1 MEQDYVL
8 IVEPNLTGHRWRY
21 VEWTMQACTEAGY
34 PCILATE
41 SANEDHRLARQIVA
55 ANRADL
61 QIAFVDPEERPAG
74 CCPSRTST
82 RAFTAISSA
91 CIASS
96 ATRSRS
102 GWWSCPM
109 SITSSMRCRFS
120 VRLFGKTP
128 WIGITMR
135 STFHHH
141 KVGIKSPDRPIV
153 NAIKAL
159 LFKRAIR
166 TAGLRT
172 LLTIDPTLPEW
183 AAHNASKHSAAV
195 AYVADPFPDEHAENP
210 VLARERLGLDPTQ
223 RYLLVYGSITERKG
237 IYELVHA
244 LTRLEHAPTLIVAG
258 EQDAGT
264 RHFMR
269 NHVRSLT
276 PAPLV
281 LDSFIANDVERD
293 LFSACDAVWLGYKG
307 HYGMSGV
314 LVQAYRFGKPV
325 IATEDGLI
333 GWFSRRCE
341 LGPILKRPELRLDR
355 PGDHRDHDLVA
366 ACAASRAGG
375 TRRSAVTAYARAIQ
389 ADLAAADGLIRR
401 QHACFDTPSLRQK
414 LGAPGAMP
422 GRPRL
427 NLKRAQDNWPPATGT
442 SSRTELLRF
451 AGNSA
456 LRISRNGYSIA
467 RVVT

>member
-34 PCILATE
+34 PCMLATE
-41 SANEDHRLARQIVA
+41 SGNEDHPLARQIVA

-61 QIAFVDPEERPAG
+61 QIAFVDPDERPRG
-74 CCPSRTST
+74 LLGKSNQYSRFHRYFKRVHRIVS
-82 RAFTAISSA
+82 RAQPI
-91 CIASS
+91 
-96 ATRSRS
+96 
-102 GWWSCPM
+102 
-109 SITSSMRCRFS
+109 
-120 VRLFGKTP
+120 RLVVVPYVDYFFYGLPFLGSPFGKTP
-128 WIGITMR
+128 WISITMR

-141 KVGIKSPDRPIV
+141 KVGIKSPDRPVV

-159 LFKRAIR
+159 LFKRAVR

-183 AAHNASKHSAAV
+183 SAHHASKHSAAV
-195 AYVADPFPDEHAENP
+195 AYVADPFPDEQAENP

-276 PAPLV
+276 PAPLI

-341 LGPILKRPELRLDR
+341 LGPIL
-355 PGDHRDHDLVA
+355 HDLSS
-366 ACAASRAGG
+366 ASIGHAI
-375 TRRSAVTAYARAIQ
+375 TETMTSWPHAPQAVPAERE
-389 ADLAAADGLIRR
+389 DLLSR
-401 QHACFDTPSLRQK
+401 HTLRQFK
-414 LGAPGAMP
+414 
-422 GRPRL
+422 
-427 NLKRAQDNWPPATGT
+427 QT
-442 SSRTELLRF
+442 LLQQM
-451 AGNSA
+451 A
-456 LRISRNGYSIA
+456 
-467 RVVT
+467 

>member
-41 SANEDHRLARQIVA
+41 SANEDHRLARQIAA

-61 QIAFVDPEERPAG
+61 QIAFVDPEEEPRG
-74 CCPSRTST
+74 LLRQSNQYSRFHRYFKRVHRVVSH
-82 RAFTAISSA
+82 AQPI
-91 CIASS
+91 
-96 ATRSRS
+96 
-102 GWWSCPM
+102 
-109 SITSSMRCRFS
+109 
-120 VRLFGKTP
+120 RLVVVPYADYFFYGLPFLGSPFRKTP

-141 KVGIKSPDRPIV
+141 KVGIKSPDRPLV
-153 NAIKAL
+153 NAVKAL
-159 LFKRAIR
+159 LFKRAIQCP
-166 TAGLRT
+166 GLRT

-183 AAHNASKHSAAV
+183 AAHHAAKNSAAI

-210 VLARERLGLDPTQ
+210 VLARARLGLDPEQ

-244 LTRLEHAPTLIVAG
+244 LSRMDHAPALIVAG

-269 NHVRSLT
+269 NHVRSLK

-341 LGPILKRPELRLDR
+341 LGPILS
-355 PGDHRDHDLVA
+355 DLSS
-366 ACAASRAGG
+366 ASIG
-375 TRRSAVTAYARAIQ
+375 RAITETMTSWPH
-389 ADLAAADGLIRR
+389 APHTGAAAGEDLLSR
-401 QHACFDTPSLRQK
+401 HT
-414 LGAPGAMP
+414 LGQF
-422 GRPRL
+422 
-427 NLKRAQDNWPPATGT
+427 KQT
-442 SSRTELLRF
+442 LLQQM
-451 AGNSA
+451 A
-456 LRISRNGYSIA
+456 
-467 RVVT
+467 

>member
-1 MEQDYVL
+1 MAADAMEQDYVL

-21 VEWTMQACTEAGY
+21 VEWTMQACAEAGY
-34 PCILATE
+34 PCMLVTE
-41 SANEDHRLARQIVA
+41 CANEDHRLARQITA
-55 ANRADL
+55 ANRPDQ
-61 QIAFVDPEERPAG
+61 QIAFVDPEERP
-74 CCPSRTST
+74 
-82 RAFTAISSA
+82 
-91 CIASS
+91 
-96 ATRSRS
+96 RSRLREPNEYWRFHRYFKRVYTIIS
-102 GWWSCPM
+102 RM
-109 SITSSMRCRFS
+109 QSI
-120 VRLFGKTP
+120 RLVVVPYVDYFFYSLPFLGSPFGDTP

-135 STFHHH
+135 ATFHHH
-141 KVGIKSPDRPIV
+141 KVGIKAPDRPLV
-153 NAIKAL
+153 NAVKSQ

-183 AAHNASKHSAAV
+183 AAHNAWKHSAAI
-195 AYVADPFPDEHAENP
+195 AYVADPFPDEQAEDP
-210 VLARERLGLDPTQ
+210 ALARNRLGLDPEQ
-223 RYLLVYGSITERKG
+223 RYLLVYGAITERKG

-269 NHVRSLT
+269 NHVRSLK

-281 LDSFIANDVERD
+281 LDTFISNDTERD

-341 LGPILKRPELRLDR
+341 LGPILS
-355 PGDHRDHDLVA
+355 DLSS
-366 ACAASRAGG
+366 ASIG
-375 TRRSAVTAYARAIQ
+375 RAITETMTSWP
-389 ADLAAADGLIRR
+389 
-401 QHACFDTPSLRQK
+401 HAPETV
-414 LGAPGAMP
+414 PGA
-422 GRPRL
+422 REDL
-427 NLKRAQDNWPPATGT
+427 L
-442 SSRTELLRF
+442 SRHTLGQFKQTLLQQM
-451 AGNSA
+451 A
-456 LRISRNGYSIA
+456 
-467 RVVT
+467 

>member
-1 MEQDYVL
+1 MVTDAMEQDYVL

-21 VEWTMQACTEAGY
+21 AEWIMQACAEAGY
-34 PCILATE
+34 PCMLVTE
-41 SANEDHRLARQIVA
+41 CANEDHRLARQITA
-55 ANRADL
+55 ANRPDQ
-61 QIAFVDPEERPAG
+61 QIAFVDPEER
-74 CCPSRTST
+74 T
-82 RAFTAISSA
+82 RNRLPDPNEYWRFHRYFKRVHSI
-91 CIASS
+91 I
-96 ATRSRS
+96 TR
-102 GWWSCPM
+102 M
-109 SITSSMRCRFS
+109 QSI
-120 VRLFGKTP
+120 RLVVVPYVDYFFYSLPFLGSPFGKTP

-141 KVGIKSPDRPIV
+141 KVGIKAPDRPVV
-153 NAIKAL
+153 NAVKAL

-166 TAGLRT
+166 TTGLRT

-183 AAHNASKHSAAV
+183 SARSASKHSAAI

-210 VLARERLGLDPTQ
+210 VLARERLGLDPDQ
-223 RYLLVYGSITERKG
+223 RYLLVYGAITERKG

-269 NHVRSLT
+269 NHVRSLN

-281 LDSFIANDVERD
+281 LDAFISNDMERD

-341 LGPILKRPELRLDR
+341 LGPILS
-355 PGDHRDHDLVA
+355 DLSS
-366 ACAASRAGG
+366 ASIG
-375 TRRSAVTAYARAIQ
+375 RAITETMTSWP
-389 ADLAAADGLIRR
+389 
-401 QHACFDTPSLRQK
+401 HAPE
-414 LGAPGAMP
+414 AMP
-422 GRPRL
+422 SAREDL
-427 NLKRAQDNWPPATGT
+427 L
-442 SSRTELLRF
+442 SRHTLGQFKQTLLQQM
-451 AGNSA
+451 A
-456 LRISRNGYSIA
+456 
-467 RVVT
+467 

>member
-1 MEQDYVL
+1 MTTDAPQADYVL

-21 VEWTMQACTEAGY
+21 VEWTMQACADAGY
-34 PCILATE
+34 PCLFVTE
-41 SANEDHRLARQIVA
+41 CANEDHRLPRQIAA
-55 ANRADL
+55 ANRPDQ
-61 QIAFVDPEERPAG
+61 QIAFVDPDEPSSRRLAG
-74 CCPSRTST
+74 NDQYTRFHRYFKRAHTIISRTQ
-82 RAFTAISSA
+82 
-91 CIASS
+91 
-96 ATRSRS
+96 
-102 GWWSCPM
+102 
-109 SITSSMRCRFS
+109 SI
-120 VRLFGKTP
+120 RLVVVPYADYFLYALPFLGSPFGATP

-141 KVGIKSPDRPIV
+141 EVGIKAPDRPFV
-153 NAIKAL
+153 NALKAQ

-183 AAHNASKHSAAV
+183 AARHASKRSAAV
-195 AYVADPFPDEHAENP
+195 GYVADPFPDEHAENP
-210 VLARERLGLDPTQ
+210 VLARQRLGLAPDA
-223 RYLLVYGSITERKG
+223 RYLLVYGAITERKG
-237 IYELVHA
+237 IYELVDA

-269 NHVRSLT
+269 HHVRSLK

-281 LDSFIANDVERD
+281 LDAFISTDLERD

-341 LGPILKRPELRLDR
+341 LGPIL
-355 PGDHRDHDLVA
+355 GDLSCASIGNAITETMTSWPHAPDTVPA
-366 ACAASRAGG
+366 ARE
-375 TRRSAVTAYARAIQ
+375 
-389 ADLAAADGLIRR
+389 
-401 QHACFDTPSLRQK
+401 
-414 LGAPGAMP
+414 
-422 GRPRL
+422 
-427 NLKRAQDNWPPATGT
+427 
-442 SSRTELLRF
+442 ELL
-451 AGNSA
+451 
-456 LRISRNGYSIA
+456 SRHTLGQFKQTLLQQMA
-467 RVVT
+467 

>member
-1 MEQDYVL
+1 MVTDAMEQDYVL

-21 VEWTMQACTEAGY
+21 AEWIMQACAEAGY
-34 PCILATE
+34 PCMLVTE
-41 SANEDHRLARQIVA
+41 CANEDHRLARQITA
-55 ANRADL
+55 ANRPDQ
-61 QIAFVDPEERPAG
+61 QIAFVDPEEK
-74 CCPSRTST
+74 PSNRLPDPNEYWRFHRYFKRVHSIIT
-82 RAFTAISSA
+82 R
-91 CIASS
+91 
-96 ATRSRS
+96 
-102 GWWSCPM
+102 M
-109 SITSSMRCRFS
+109 QSI
-120 VRLFGKTP
+120 RLVVVPYVDYFFYSLPFLGSPFGKTP

-141 KVGIKSPDRPIV
+141 KVGIKAPDRPVV

-166 TAGLRT
+166 TTGLRT

-183 AAHNASKHSAAV
+183 SARSASKRSAAI

-210 VLARERLGLDPTQ
+210 VLARERLGLDPEQ
-223 RYLLVYGSITERKG
+223 RYLLVYGAITERKG

-269 NHVRSLT
+269 NHVRSLN

-281 LDSFIANDVERD
+281 LDAFISNDMERD

-341 LGPILKRPELRLDR
+341 LGPILS
-355 PGDHRDHDLVA
+355 DLSS
-366 ACAASRAGG
+366 ASIG
-375 TRRSAVTAYARAIQ
+375 RAITETMTSWP
-389 ADLAAADGLIRR
+389 
-401 QHACFDTPSLRQK
+401 HAPE
-414 LGAPGAMP
+414 AMP
-422 GRPRL
+422 SEREDL
-427 NLKRAQDNWPPATGT
+427 L
-442 SSRTELLRF
+442 SRHTLGQFKQTLLQQM
-451 AGNSA
+451 A
-456 LRISRNGYSIA
+456 
-467 RVVT
+467 

>member
-1 MEQDYVL
+1 MLTLFSQRHAGSGARVLISATKMVTDAMEQDYVL

-21 VEWTMQACTEAGY
+21 AEWIMQACAEAGY
-34 PCILATE
+34 PCMLVTE
-41 SANEDHRLARQIVA
+41 CANEDHRLARQITA
-55 ANRADL
+55 ANRPDQ
-61 QIAFVDPEERPAG
+61 QIAFVDPEER
-74 CCPSRTST
+74 SRNRLPDPNEYWRFHRYFKRVHSIIT
-82 RAFTAISSA
+82 R
-91 CIASS
+91 
-96 ATRSRS
+96 
-102 GWWSCPM
+102 M
-109 SITSSMRCRFS
+109 QSI
-120 VRLFGKTP
+120 RLVVVPYVDYFFYSLPFLGSPFGKTP

-141 KVGIKSPDRPIV
+141 KVGIKAPDRPVV

-166 TAGLRT
+166 TTGLRT

-183 AAHNASKHSAAV
+183 SARGASKHSAAI

-210 VLARERLGLDPTQ
+210 VLARERLGLDPEQ
-223 RYLLVYGSITERKG
+223 RYLLVYGAITERKG

-269 NHVRSLT
+269 NHVRSLN

-281 LDSFIANDVERD
+281 LDAFISNDMERD

-341 LGPILKRPELRLDR
+341 LGPILS
-355 PGDHRDHDLVA
+355 DLSS
-366 ACAASRAGG
+366 ASIG
-375 TRRSAVTAYARAIQ
+375 RAITETMTSWP
-389 ADLAAADGLIRR
+389 
-401 QHACFDTPSLRQK
+401 HAPE
-414 LGAPGAMP
+414 AMP
-422 GRPRL
+422 SAREDL
-427 NLKRAQDNWPPATGT
+427 L
-442 SSRTELLRF
+442 SRHTLGQFKQTLLQQM
-451 AGNSA
+451 A
-456 LRISRNGYSIA
+456 
-467 RVVT
+467 

>member
-1 MEQDYVL
+1 MVTDAMEQDYVL

-21 VEWTMQACTEAGY
+21 AEWIMQACADAGY
-34 PCILATE
+34 PCMLVTE
-41 SANEDHRLARQIVA
+41 CANEDHRLARQITA
-55 ANRADL
+55 ANRPDQ
-61 QIAFVDPEERPAG
+61 QIAFVDPEERPRNRL
-74 CCPSRTST
+74 PDPNEYWRFHRYFKRVHTIIT
-82 RAFTAISSA
+82 R
-91 CIASS
+91 
-96 ATRSRS
+96 
-102 GWWSCPM
+102 M
-109 SITSSMRCRFS
+109 QSI
-120 VRLFGKTP
+120 RLVVVPYVDYFFYSLPFLGSPFGKTP

-141 KVGIKSPDRPIV
+141 KVGIKAPDRPVV

-166 TAGLRT
+166 TTGLRT

-183 AAHNASKHSAAV
+183 SARSPSKHSAAI

-210 VLARERLGLDPTQ
+210 VLARERLGLDPGQ
-223 RYLLVYGSITERKG
+223 RYLLVYGAITERKG

-269 NHVRSLT
+269 NHVRSLN

-281 LDSFIANDVERD
+281 LDAFISNDMERD

-341 LGPILKRPELRLDR
+341 LGPILS
-355 PGDHRDHDLVA
+355 DLSS
-366 ACAASRAGG
+366 ASIG
-375 TRRSAVTAYARAIQ
+375 RAITETMTSWPH
-389 ADLAAADGLIRR
+389 I
-401 QHACFDTPSLRQK
+401 P
-414 LGAPGAMP
+414 PAMP
-422 GRPRL
+422 SAREDL
-427 NLKRAQDNWPPATGT
+427 L
-442 SSRTELLRF
+442 SRHTLGQFKQTLLQQM
-451 AGNSA
+451 A
-456 LRISRNGYSIA
+456 
-467 RVVT
+467 

>member
-61 QIAFVDPEERPAG
+61 QIAFVDPEERPQG
-74 CCPSRTST
+74 LRQSNQYSRFHRYFRRVCRIVG
-82 RAFTAISSA
+82 RAQPI
-91 CIASS
+91 
-96 ATRSRS
+96 
-102 GWWSCPM
+102 
-109 SITSSMRCRFS
+109 
-120 VRLFGKTP
+120 RLVVVPYVDYFFYALPFLGSPFGKTP

-153 NAIKAL
+153 NAVKAL

-183 AAHNASKHSAAV
+183 AARSASKTSAAI

-210 VLARERLGLDPTQ
+210 VQARERLGLDPTQ
-223 RYLLVYGSITERKG
+223 RYLLVYGAITERKG

-269 NHVRSLT
+269 NHVRGLT

-341 LGPILKRPELRLDR
+341 LGPILS
-355 PGDHRDHDLVA
+355 DLSS
-366 ACAASRAGG
+366 ASIGK
-375 TRRSAVTAYARAIQ
+375 AITETMTSWPHAPQ
-389 ADLAAADGLIRR
+389 A
-401 QHACFDTPSLRQK
+401 TPSTREDLLSRHT
-414 LGAPGAMP
+414 LGQF
-422 GRPRL
+422 
-427 NLKRAQDNWPPATGT
+427 KQT
-442 SSRTELLRF
+442 LLQQM
-451 AGNSA
+451 A
-456 LRISRNGYSIA
+456 
-467 RVVT
+467 

>member
-21 VEWTMQACTEAGY
+21 VEWTMQACAEAGY
-34 PCILATE
+34 PCILVTE
-41 SANEDHRLARQIVA
+41 CANEDHRLARQITA
-55 ANRADL
+55 ANRADQ
-61 QIAFVDPEERPAG
+61 QIAFVDPEEPQRGRLPD
-74 CCPSRTST
+74 PNPYWRFHRYFKRVHSILSRMQN
-82 RAFTAISSA
+82 I
-91 CIASS
+91 
-96 ATRSRS
+96 
-102 GWWSCPM
+102 
-109 SITSSMRCRFS
+109 
-120 VRLFGKTP
+120 RLVVVPYVDYFFYSLPFLGSPFGKTP

-135 STFHHH
+135 ATFHHH
-141 KVGIKSPDRPIV
+141 KVGIKAPDRPVV
-153 NAIKAL
+153 NAIKAQ

-166 TAGLRT
+166 TSGLRT

-183 AAHNASKHSAAV
+183 AARYSSKTGAKV

-210 VLARERLGLDPTQ
+210 VLARARLGLDTDQ
-223 RYLLVYGSITERKG
+223 RYLLVYGAITERKG

-244 LTRLEHAPTLIVAG
+244 LTRLDHAPTLIVAG
-258 EQDAGT
+258 EQDDVT

-281 LDSFIANDVERD
+281 LDEFISNDVERD

-341 LGPILKRPELRLDR
+341 LGPILS
-355 PGDHRDHDLVA
+355 DLSS
-366 ACAASRAGG
+366 ASIG
-375 TRRSAVTAYARAIQ
+375 RAITETMTSWPHPRE
-389 ADLAAADGLIRR
+389 AEPAAREDLLSR
-401 QHACFDTPSLRQK
+401 HT
-414 LGAPGAMP
+414 LGQF
-422 GRPRL
+422 
-427 NLKRAQDNWPPATGT
+427 KQT
-442 SSRTELLRF
+442 LLQQM
-451 AGNSA
+451 A
-456 LRISRNGYSIA
+456 
-467 RVVT
+467 

>member
-61 QIAFVDPEERPAG
+61 QIAFVDPEERPG
-74 CCPSRTST
+74 GLLRQSNQYSRFHRYFKRVCRIVG
-82 RAFTAISSA
+82 RAQPI
-91 CIASS
+91 
-96 ATRSRS
+96 
-102 GWWSCPM
+102 
-109 SITSSMRCRFS
+109 
-120 VRLFGKTP
+120 RLVVVPYVDYFLYALPFLGSPFGKTP

-153 NAIKAL
+153 NAVKAL

-183 AAHNASKHSAAV
+183 AARSATKTSAAI
-195 AYVADPFPDEHAENP
+195 AYVADPFPDERAENP
-210 VLARERLGLDPTQ
+210 VQARERLGLDPTQ
-223 RYLLVYGSITERKG
+223 RYLLVYGAITERKG

-341 LGPILKRPELRLDR
+341 LGPILS
-355 PGDHRDHDLVA
+355 DLSS
-366 ACAASRAGG
+366 ASIGK
-375 TRRSAVTAYARAIQ
+375 AINETMTSWPHAPQ
-389 ADLAAADGLIRR
+389 A
-401 QHACFDTPSLRQK
+401 TPSTREDLLSRHT
-414 LGAPGAMP
+414 LGQF
-422 GRPRL
+422 
-427 NLKRAQDNWPPATGT
+427 KQT
-442 SSRTELLRF
+442 LLQQM
-451 AGNSA
+451 A
-456 LRISRNGYSIA
+456 
-467 RVVT
+467 

>member
-1 MEQDYVL
+1 MAAKAMEQDYVL

-21 VEWTMQACTEAGY
+21 VEWTMQACAEAGY
-34 PCILATE
+34 PCMLVTE
-41 SANEDHRLARQIVA
+41 CANEDHRLARQITA
-55 ANRADL
+55 ANRPDQ
-61 QIAFVDPEERPAG
+61 QIAFVDPEERTRGLKRDPNEYWRFHRYFKRAHSII
-74 CCPSRTST
+74 SR
-82 RAFTAISSA
+82 
-91 CIASS
+91 
-96 ATRSRS
+96 
-102 GWWSCPM
+102 M
-109 SITSSMRCRFS
+109 QSI
-120 VRLFGKTP
+120 RLVVVPYVDYFFYSLPFLGSPFGKTP

-141 KVGIKSPDRPIV
+141 KVGIKAPDRPVV

-183 AAHNASKHSAAV
+183 SARSVSKHAATV

-210 VLARERLGLDPTQ
+210 VLARERLGLDPEQ
-223 RYLLVYGSITERKG
+223 RYLLVYGAITERKG

-269 NHVRSLT
+269 NHVRSLK

-281 LDSFIANDVERD
+281 LDAFISNDMERD

-341 LGPILKRPELRLDR
+341 LGPILS
-355 PGDHRDHDLVA
+355 DLSS
-366 ACAASRAGG
+366 ASIG
-375 TRRSAVTAYARAIQ
+375 RAINETMTSWPH
-389 ADLAAADGLIRR
+389 APDALPSAREDLLSR
-401 QHACFDTPSLRQK
+401 HT
-414 LGAPGAMP
+414 LGQF
-422 GRPRL
+422 
-427 NLKRAQDNWPPATGT
+427 KQT
-442 SSRTELLRF
+442 LLQEM
-451 AGNSA
+451 A
-456 LRISRNGYSIA
+456 
-467 RVVT
+467 